1 MTVTKAGELGGREGA
16 RAAPANCKPKE
27 LHNPPFL
34 INYYCCCCC
43 CYYYY
48 YYCYY
53 FKEGTEKPKSQE
65 SKEPE
70 SQQANK
76 PRSQEA
82 KQPRS
87 QQKEGRSQVSDA
99 NDAK

>member
-34 INYYCCCCC
+34 INYYCCCC
-43 CYYYY
+43 YYY

-53 FKEGTEKPKSQE
+53 FKEGTEKPQSQE

-82 KQPRS
+82 KKPRS